1 MIFDTIVP
9 KPHDRRLAYEIEELG
24 TQHCLTVGTGTYF
37 GETTLTIFP
46 HTGRIPNV
54 LFGRFSSLA
63 EKMTFLTAANHD
75 YKSVS
80 TAPFDFDKFV
90 RNVFGD
96 VETIPNTCPNHYQV
110 VVGHDVWI
118 GYDATI
124 LGGVHIANGA
134 VVGTKAVVTRDV
146 PPYAIVAGNPA
157 RVVKYR
163 FDAATIKK
171 FLAVKWWNWSLEKI
185 KANLPLMSDVE
196 KFLSRHWS
204 PELEQ
209 IPEDE
214 IGRHVDEL
222 VASGMKVY
230 NFVADFQSPKP
241 LLFRVVAGFCRS
253 RFEDAVLVV
262 WLDENSSDADLN
274 LLATLVKRFGVDAGK
289 NIFVVDG
296 EKISPHALRH
306 ATHFITNREM
316 SSIEALD
323 WLWDTN
329 VKIVSALD
337 DNIFDGEPPVDW
349 KNIFGGL

>member
-9 KPHDRRLAYEIEELG
+9 KPHDRRLAYEIEGLG
-24 TQHCLTVGTGTYF
+24 TQHCLTVGTGTYVIGAEAF
-37 GETTLTIFP
+37 FDDKFP
-46 HTGRIPNV
+46 H
-54 LFGRFSSLA
+54 LLLGRFSSLA
-63 EKMTFLTAANHD
+63 DKITFLAGSNHPLRN
-75 YKSVS
+75 VS
-80 TAPFDFDKFV
+80 TFPFDTEPAIEIL
-90 RNVFGD
+90 FG
-96 VETIPNTCPNHYQV
+96 EGKPIPNKRTNHLQV
-110 VVGHDVWI
+110 IIGHDVWI

-134 VVGTKAVVTRDV
+134 VVGTKSVVARDV

-163 FDAATIKK
+163 FDEATIKK
-171 FLAVKWWNWSLEKI
+171 FLAVKWWNWSLDKI

-196 KFLSRHWS
+196 EFLSRHWS

-222 VASGMKVY
+222 VAHGMKVY

-241 LLFRVVAGFCRS
+241 LVFRVVAGFCQS

-262 WLDENSSDADLN
+262 WLDDNSSDADFD
-274 LLATLVKRFGVDAGK
+274 LLATLVKRFGSDAGK
-289 NIFVVDG
+289 NILVVDG

-316 SSIEALD
+316 SSLEALD
-323 WLWDTN
+323 WLWDTD

-337 DNIFDGEPPVDW
+337 ENIFDGEPPVDW
-349 KNIFGGL
+349 KNLFGGL